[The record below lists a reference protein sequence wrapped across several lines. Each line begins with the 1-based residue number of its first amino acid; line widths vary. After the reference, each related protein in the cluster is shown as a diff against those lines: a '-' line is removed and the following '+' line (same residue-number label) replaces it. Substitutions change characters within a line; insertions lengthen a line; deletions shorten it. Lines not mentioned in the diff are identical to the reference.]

1 MRKRVRLRE
10 KNMAESESKRDTAY
24 WVIRRNRLV
33 TVTKAPSPIWTGK
46 AGQTRTIPNQ
56 TKAYNLYAQINV
68 DKLSKFSSTVK
79 IEQIEN
85 QRTGSRLEMNEY

>member
-1 MRKRVRLRE
+1 MRLRE

-33 TVTKAPSPIWTGK
+33 TVTMWTGK

-56 TKAYNLYAQINV
+56 TKAYIFTN
-68 DKLSKFSSTVK
+68 
-79 IEQIEN
+79 
-85 QRTGSRLEMNEY
+85 